1 MKNKLKILFAY
12 FRGVSDNVETT
23 ILLDR
28 SNVEDWDSKFRPSE
42 GGQIHSTTSIENIIY
57 ELIQIYYDEIRGYL
71 DFDIDEYWYL
81 QINIYP
87 KEKTLVFTASCK
99 EETST
104 PFRKDYEYTDLDEE
118 RQGNIDY
125 LYSEF
130 PDTAKIEYEGYGRWS
145 DGYIYDFYVDGKQK
159 KITSD
164 YDDVLWNIA
173 NYFMTK
179 MDGRWWNAEAG
190 ADFSITIWGDDIFVR
205 GNTFTQEYQDTG
217 MKIKVTPD
225 NVLENDE
232 E

>member
-12 FRGVSDNVETT
+12 FRSISQSVQTS

-28 SNVEDWDSKFRPSE
+28 DTIEEWDGKFSTSE
-42 GGQIHSTTSIENIIY
+42 GNYFSTTSSIEKIIE
-57 ELIQIYYDEIRGYL
+57 ELIEIYYGDFRSYL

-81 QINIYP
+81 YIDINP
-87 KEKTLVFTASCK
+87 KEKILTFTASGK
-99 EETST
+99 EETED

-130 PDTAKIEYEGYGRWS
+130 ADTAKIQFDGYGRW
-145 DGYIYDFYVDGKQK
+145 GEGEIYEFYVDGKQK

-164 YDDVLWNIA
+164 YDDALWNIA

-179 MDGRWWNAEAG
+179 LNGRWWNDEGG
-190 ADFSITIWGDDIFVR
+190 ANFSITIWGDDIFVR
-205 GNTFTQEYQDTG
+205 GNTFIQEYEDTG
-217 MKIKVTPD
+217 MRIKVTPD
-225 NVLENDE
+225 NVEENDE

>member
-12 FRGVSDNVETT
+12 FRRVSDNVETT

-28 SNVEDWDSKFRPSE
+28 SNVEDWDGKFRPSE
-42 GGQIHSTTSIENIIY
+42 GGQIPLTTSIENIIY
-57 ELIQIYYDEIRGYL
+57 ELVQIYYDEIRGYL

-87 KEKTLVFTASCK
+87 KEKTLVFTASHK

-104 PFRKDYEYTDLDEE
+104 PFRIDYEYTDLDEE
-118 RQGNIDY
+118 RQGNIDF

-130 PDTAKIEYEGYGRWS
+130 PDTAKIEFQGYGRWS
-145 DGYIYDFYVDGKQK
+145 DGDIYELYVDGKQK

-173 NYFMTK
+173 NYFMTE

-190 ADFSITIWGDDIFVR
+190 ANFSITIWGDDIFVR
-205 GNTFTQEYQDTG
+205 GNTFIQEYEDTG

-225 NVLENDE
+225 NVEENDE

>member
-12 FRGVSDNVETT
+12 FRGASDNVETT

-28 SNVEDWDSKFRPSE
+28 SNVEDWDGKFRPSE
-42 GGQIHSTTSIENIIY
+42 GGQIPLTTSIENIIY
-57 ELIQIYYDEIRGYL
+57 ELVQIYYDEIRGYL

-81 QINIYP
+81 YIDINP
-87 KEKTLVFTASCK
+87 KEKILTFTASGK
-99 EETST
+99 EETED

-130 PDTAKIEYEGYGRWS
+130 ADTAKIQFDGYGRYG
-145 DGYIYDFYVDGKQK
+145 DGQIYEFYVDGKQK

-164 YDDVLWNIA
+164 YDDALWNIA

-179 MDGRWWNAEAG
+179 LNGSWWNDEAG
-190 ADFSITIWGDDIFVR
+190 ANFSITIWGDDIFVR
-205 GNTFTQEYQDTG
+205 GNTFIQEYEDTG
-217 MKIKVTPD
+217 MRIKVTPD
-225 NVLENDE
+225 NVEENDE